1 MTYFFW
7 NSLVLPV
14 LRRQERW
21 NNVHFTCIIG
31 TKGTQIPISECNNN
45 VQCPQGRTIILYIL
59 YFDFDHLSNTLKAY
73 IAPCPDTFEAKIME
87 MAAAMARCH
96 AIFLKLLIGPKSLLQ
111 LPF

>member
-1 MTYFFW
+1 MCTFF
-7 NSLVLPV
+7 LIVMF
-14 LRRQERW
+14 E
-21 NNVHFTCIIG
+21 
-31 TKGTQIPISECNNN
+31 
-45 VQCPQGRTIILYIL
+45 PQYS
-59 YFDFDHLSNTLKAY
+59 DFDHLSNTLKAY